1 MYIRVRVIANSKK
14 EIVEKISEN
23 QFRISVKEKAEQNKA
38 NQRIIE
44 ILHSIYPNFII
55 RIVNGHHNP
64 IKLVSIVNR
73 S

>member
-1 MYIRVRVIANSKK
+1 MYIRVRVIANAKK
-14 EIVEKISEN
+14 EIVEKVSEN

-44 ILHSIYPNFII
+44 ILHSIYPNSII
-55 RIVNGHHNP
+55 KIVNGHHNP
-64 IKLVSIVNR
+64 IKLVSIENK